1 MTSQFWVAE
10 KITPILAKT
19 PNTTAKKLKTD
30 LEKDYPI
37 KVNYTTMWKAKQT
50 AMKELYGD

>member
-1 MTSQFWVAE
+1 MTSEIWVAE

-19 PNTTAKKLKTD
+19 PNTSAKRLKTD

-37 KVNYTTMWKAKQT
+37 KVNYITMWKAKQR
-50 AMKELYGD
+50 AMK